1 MENPLVI
8 SLIVS
13 GIGMLMLFLA
23 LAFLYVLMY
32 LMTTFLNDRQPETG
46 AQETG
51 GGKQETRSGMRR
63 AAAIAVAL
71 ARAEQEVSATGA
83 PEERG
88 TINGWRM
95 LHRQRQLTRNTPTR
109 RTQ

>member
-46 AQETG
+46 
-51 GGKQETRSGMRR
+51 
-63 AAAIAVAL
+63 
-71 ARAEQEVSATGA
+71 
-83 PEERG
+83 
-88 TINGWRM
+88 
-95 LHRQRQLTRNTPTR
+95 
-109 RTQ
+109 